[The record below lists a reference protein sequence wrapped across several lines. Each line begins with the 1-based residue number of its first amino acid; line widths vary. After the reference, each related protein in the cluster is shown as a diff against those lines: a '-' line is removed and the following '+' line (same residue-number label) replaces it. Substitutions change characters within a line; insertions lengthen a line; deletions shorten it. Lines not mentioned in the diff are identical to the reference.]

1 MSTILGPFISND
13 VGTETDHDNEDEQP
27 NHEDHETRQT
37 SGTRLHIKVWYRL

>member
-13 VGTETDHDNEDEQP
+13 VVTETDHDNEDDSQ
-27 NHEDHETRQT
+27 TMKIMRQGKT